1 MLRRALPLLALL
13 AAPAAAP
20 AQFPGLTMAF
30 TEPTGVVW
38 PNDAIEVR
46 VRLSLDAGA
55 PGPLTFAGYDA
66 PAPFGLPASLI
77 PSDGYYWLSN
87 VTAPF
92 ARYTFSA
99 TGLGY
104 GCIGDSFWSAC
115 SGGPYDFVWWTD
127 RTDATRPVV
136 PGPYAVTLLPGES
149 VDYLFGTYTPRA
161 PVAPG
166 TYRFTAAPFLISI
179 MGEDAAGVRLDASAT
194 LARTCPT
201 NDDAC
206 AFSRTVLATP
216 EPASLALLGTGA
228 AFLAGLARRRG
239 RAPHPR

>member
-1 MLRRALPLLALL
+1 MLRRALALLALL

-20 AQFPGLTMAF
+20 AQFPGLSMVF
-30 TEPTGVVW
+30 TDPTGVVG
-38 PNDAIEVR
+38 PNDAIEIR
-46 VRLSLDAGA
+46 VRLALDAGA
-55 PGPLTFAGYDA
+55 PGPLTFLGYDA

-99 TGLGY
+99 TGLAY
-104 GCIGDSFWSAC
+104 GCVGDSFWSAC
-115 SGGPYDFVWWTD
+115 SGGPYAFVWWTD
-127 RTDATRPVV
+127 RTDSTRPVV

-149 VDYLFGTYTPRA
+149 VDYLFGTYTPSA

-166 TYRFTAAPFLISI
+166 TYRFTDAPFLISI
-179 MGEDAAGVRLDASAT
+179 MGEDAAGARLDATAT
-194 LARTCPT
+194 LGRTCPT

-206 AFSRTVLATP
+206 AFTRTVVATTTP
-216 EPASLALLGTGA
+216 EPASLALLGSGVA
-228 AFLAGLARRRG
+228 ALAWAARRRL
-239 RAPHPR
+239 A